1 LGIDNKA
8 SEAIASFH
16 MKRIQATLKQKQIHW
31 GWLLTGGILA
41 ILGGIV
47 ALGSPFLVGVKVSFL
62 VGWLM
67 VASGFYYLLYT
78 IESRHEG
85 KTLRNALMTALYFAS
100 GIFMVM
106 NPVVSLFT
114 LTVLV
119 GCLFFAEGLNSLSL
133 LVSKE
138 GKSRRTWLAISSVFE
153 IGLGVYVLTGI
164 SSASLWI
171 VGTLWGV
178 HMIVLGMSMLTVA
191 LSFNRGSA
199 QSDHSTQAMAA

>member
-1 LGIDNKA
+1 
-8 SEAIASFH
+8 
-16 MKRIQATLKQKQIHW
+16 MKRIQAILKQKQIHW

-67 VASGFYYLLYT
+67 IASGFYYFLYT

-133 LVSKE
+133 LVSQA
-138 GKSRRTWLAISSVFE
+138 GKSRRIWLAISSVFE

-171 VGTLWGV
+171 VGTVWGV